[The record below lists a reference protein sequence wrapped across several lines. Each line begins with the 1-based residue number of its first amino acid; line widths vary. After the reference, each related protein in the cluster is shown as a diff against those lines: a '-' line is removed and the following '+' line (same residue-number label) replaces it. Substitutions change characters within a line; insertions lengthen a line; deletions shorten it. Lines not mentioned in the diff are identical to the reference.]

1 MSGKVVGVIHNVP
14 VPAGQAFSEASR
26 DILAQVEAIEGAL
39 RDLGHKSFRIPFT
52 REVSGFISMIREA
65 KIEMAVN
72 LCESLDEDP
81 RFVGHSA
88 ALCELLEI
96 PFSGSPSLSLM
107 ITTDKVMTKRLLS
120 ANGIRT
126 PPYMIYNG
134 QGNFDF
140 HRLRYPVILKPV
152 SQDASIGID
161 QESIF
166 MDDSS
171 LKDGIRGFF
180 DRFGDLL
187 VEEYIDGREFNIS
200 IFEYPSPRVL
210 PIAEIDFS
218 AFPEELFP
226 IVGYR
231 AKWDRA
237 SFEYSHTPRKFPQGL
252 SPPLRERIESMALE
266 CFHLLM
272 LRDYG
277 RIDMRVNDCEQIYV
291 LEVNANP
298 CLSPDAGFA
307 AAIQQS
313 GMTYT
318 DMVKHLIDFIEQRR
332 VNNGSPASHS
342 S

>member
-1 MSGKVVGVIHNVP
+1 
-14 VPAGQAFSEASR
+14 
-26 DILAQVEAIEGAL
+26 
-39 RDLGHKSFRIPFT
+39 
-52 REVSGFISMIREA
+52 
-65 KIEMAVN
+65 
-72 LCESLDEDP
+72 
-81 RFVGHSA
+81 
-88 ALCELLEI
+88 
-96 PFSGSPSLSLM
+96 
-107 ITTDKVMTKRLLS
+107 
-120 ANGIRT
+120 
-126 PPYMIYNG
+126 
-134 QGNFDF
+134 
-140 HRLRYPVILKPV
+140 LRYPVILKPIL
-152 SQDASIGID
+152 QDASIGID

-171 LKDGIRGFF
+171 LRDGIEEFF
-180 DRFGDLL
+180 NRFGTLL
-187 VEEYIDGREFNIS
+187 VEEYIAGREFNIS
-200 IFEYPSPRVL
+200 IFGYPSPRVL

-237 SFEYSHTPRKFPQGL
+237 SFEYSHTPRKSPQGL
-252 SPPLRERIESMALE
+252 SPPLRERIERIALE

-318 DMVKHLIDFIEQRR
+318 DMVRGLVHFVEQRAR
-332 VNNGSPASHS
+332 NGGTPPYHI
-342 S
+342 